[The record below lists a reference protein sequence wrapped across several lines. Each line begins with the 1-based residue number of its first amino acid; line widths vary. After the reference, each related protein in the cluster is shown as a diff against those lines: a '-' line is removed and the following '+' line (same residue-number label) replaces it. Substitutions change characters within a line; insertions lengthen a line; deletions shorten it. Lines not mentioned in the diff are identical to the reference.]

1 MSALKGWRGSARIGS
16 GWAVFEG
23 AAGDNEAHAHLA
35 VQLTIGISEPFAL
48 WTPSTQW
55 QWHHVAVIGAGHVHR
70 LGAEGRPILSLY
82 ADAQSTLGRALAQR
96 APEGLC
102 NFGNDVAVR
111 LLGALRGRRDAPFI
125 ATLLDPARGA
135 APPPV
140 RDALIDRLIELAR
153 SAAEVPTGP
162 ELAAATGL
170 SLSRLGHRFRA
181 ATGLALRP
189 YLRWLRLERASAL
202 ALAGEELTT
211 AAHAAGFAD
220 ASHFTRTFVRHF
232 GISPSRSLQRVSTP
246 DASP

>member
-35 VQLTIGISEPFAL
+35 VQLTIGIGEPFAL

-55 QWHHVAVIGAGHVHR
+55 QWHHAAVIGAGQLHR

-82 ADAQSTLGRALAQR
+82 ADAQSTLGRALAQL
-96 APEGLC
+96 APEGLRC
-102 NFGNDVAVR
+102 FGSDTAARLLAAVR
-111 LLGALRGRRDAPFI
+111 GHRDALCI
-125 ATLLDPARGA
+125 ATLMDPERSA
-135 APPPV
+135 ATPPA
-140 RDALIDRLIELAR
+140 RDALIERLIELAR

-162 ELAAATGL
+162 ELAAAAGL

-220 ASHFTRTFVRHF
+220 AAHFTRTFVRHF
-232 GISPSRSLQRVSTP
+232 GISPSQSLQRVSAP
-246 DASP
+246 GAGR